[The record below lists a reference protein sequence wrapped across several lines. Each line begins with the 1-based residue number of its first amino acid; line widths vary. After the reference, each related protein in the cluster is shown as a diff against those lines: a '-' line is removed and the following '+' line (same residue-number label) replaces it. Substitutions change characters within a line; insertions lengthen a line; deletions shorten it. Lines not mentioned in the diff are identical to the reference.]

1 MIDVTAFDVAWS
13 VVKAPLYEDESDLID
28 AGMIDTEDDRYTL
41 LMEDWLKEIG
51 TSRPRWW
58 QSWYGDARG
67 YARAAG
73 DRESFQET
81 NDESVKPHHQIT
93 SFEMAHRAKGRGLAR
108 DRLREMISELR
119 ERDPEAR
126 STHVTH
132 SERDTAAFWDK
143 LVDEGLIDSASTKP
157 WVTTT
162 PEGRLIRHT
171 KHREAG
177 P

>member
-1 MIDVTAFDVAWS
+1 MTAFDAAWS
-13 VVKAPLYEDESDLID
+13 VAKAPLYEDEYDLID
-28 AGMIDTEDDRYTL
+28 AEMIDAEDDRYTL
-41 LMEDWLKEIG
+41 SMEDWLKDIG
-51 TSRPRWW
+51 TYRPRWW
-58 QSWYGDARG
+58 QSWHGDARG

-81 NDESVKPHHQIT
+81 NDESENPHHQII
-93 SFEMAHRAKGRGLAR
+93 SFEMAEDSRGHGLAR

-132 SERDTAAFWDK
+132 IEPDTAALWDK

-171 KHREAG
+171 KHGEAG